1 MMNGGRYDPL
11 KNSDGEMINL
21 SAAEWDLIA
30 ARPNA
35 VDHDDVARLHYLGN
49 YERKIAVSLHRM
61 MENAHD
67 WAHLPFVHRS
77 SFTSIA
83 IIDSGIWGWRA
94 VLGLPR
100 GGYQLLDLRVD
111 EHYWVST
118 VFAGFGEGI
127 EIHTQASQYDDG
139 HIHIDV
145 RFYLPKKPN
154 IIMGPLTLAYMK
166 RQYKRLY
173 DEDEGLMLDRQAALD
188 AVKYDAKSKAPD
200 IWTAKLSDLDK
211 SQSYHISLSSGRFII
226 SYIDGALGGEWIIY
240 SAICPHMLGPLDGSA
255 LGDDGVLIC
264 PWHGY
269 KFDARTGKSLQSQC
283 GALRAAPAIIIED
296 DAIIIRAD

>member
-1 MMNGGRYDPL
+1 MNDAANPL
-11 KNSDGEMINL
+11 LKRSDGEVINL
-21 SAAEWDLIA
+21 SNAEWDLIA

-35 VDHDDVARLHYLGN
+35 VNHDDVNSLYYLGH

-61 MENAHD
+61 MENALD

-77 SFTSIA
+77 SFASIA
-83 IIDSGIWGWRA
+83 LIDSGAWGWRA
-94 VLGLPR
+94 ALGLPR

-111 EHYWVST
+111 QHYWVST

-127 EIHTQASQYDDG
+127 EIHTQARQYDDD

-154 IIMGPLTLAYMK
+154 LVMGPVTLAYMK

-173 DEDEGLMLDRQAALD
+173 DEDEGLMLSRQAALD
-188 AVKYDAKSKAPD
+188 WNKAPND
-200 IWTAKLSDLDK
+200 APNIWTAKLSDLDEART
-211 SQSYHISLSSGRFII
+211 YNVTLATGRF
-226 SYIDGALGGEWIIY
+226 ALRFYNGTLARGKWIVH
-240 SAICPHMLGPLDGSA
+240 SAICPHMLGPLDGEILA
-255 LGDDGVLIC
+255 DGVLTC

-269 KFDARTGKSLQSQC
+269 KFDAQTGKSMQPQC
-283 GALRAAPAIIIED
+283 GNLRTPPQIRIADDMIILG
-296 DAIIIRAD
+296 ASGS